1 MEAPKQR
8 DTFPAEFLLELAQVD
23 ELFRYQITTAR
34 TPEQALHDIAPTL
47 RLMGD
52 VTGEDERK
60 ESGAE
65 RRLMFR
71 TVRGHDFYL
80 YEDDRKL
87 WLDVSRLDEGEQG
100 SAIYAALF
108 DYAANTDR
116 QFMAIRP
123 GYPTS
128 PCVAARRPCSRRR
141 SSMDRPIT
149 WSRTRARS
157 PEMRRLACRHC
168 RGTMATRWETSKALV
183 DVSLASLTSKM
194 PEFQRARYDFASR
207 TFRTGEGKPLT
218 DGALARWADGQG
230 RDREAGA
237 GRATYKRGILLNTL
251 ACAESGERPGLLE
264 RVLSQPRQLVGTSA
278 EGIFY

>member
-1 MEAPKQR
+1 MKVDGQR
-8 DTFPAEFLLELAQVD
+8 DTFLAEFMLELAQVD
-23 ELFRYQITTAR
+23 ELFRYQITKAQ
-34 TPEQALHDIAPTL
+34 TPEQALHDIAPII
-47 RLMGD
+47 RFIGD
-52 VTGEDERK
+52 VTGEDERR

-71 TVRGHDFYL
+71 TAREHDFYL
-80 YEDDRKL
+80 YEDDPKL

-108 DYAANTDR
+108 DYAANADR
-116 QFMAIRP
+116 RFIGDPAGLSDIA
-123 GYPTS
+123 
-128 PCVAARRPCSRRR
+128 VRRR
-141 SSMDRPIT
+141 TEAMLSS
-149 WSRTRARS
+149 
-157 PEMRRLACRHC
+157 
-168 RGTMATRWETSKALV
+168 ALKHGSTDHMEPHPRQIDGAEV
-183 DVSLASLTSKM
+183 LGVPPLSWHDGDTLGNMQSLIDVSLASLASRM

-207 TFRTGEGKPLT
+207 TFRTGEGEPLT
-218 DGALARWADGQG
+218 DEALARWAHGQG